1 MVSPET
7 ETKQFASGEQDVQ
20 RETPEMFQNFSI
32 FDKQKSTQRSE
43 QYKAKKIKDFSFEG
57 GLYK

>member
-7 ETKQFASGEQDVQ
+7 KQFAVDEQTVPK
-20 RETPEMFQNFSI
+20 ETPEMFQNFSI
-32 FDKQKSTQRSE
+32 FDKQKSAQMSE
-43 QYKAKKIKDFSFEG
+43 EYKAKKIKDFSFEG